1 MIKVHT
7 KRDRR
12 RGVVLIE
19 AALVFPIL
27 LLLTFGLIEY
37 GWLFLRMETITNA
50 ARRGVRVAVTPDATT
65 SEVLAAVDDSM
76 TNAGLEDSGY
86 TVTLTPANIS
96 SLEPGEIITVHI
108 VVPDYGSISL
118 TGAPLIPVPDQIEGR
133 VAMAKEGPS

>member
-1 MIKVHT
+1 MKKYT
-7 KRDRR
+7 KNDKR

-19 AALVFPIL
+19 AALIFPIL

-50 ARRGVRVAVTPDATT
+50 ARRGVRVAVTPDAT
-65 SEVLAAVDDSM
+65 SSDVLAAVNDSM
-76 TNAGLEDSGY
+76 TNAGLENSGY
-86 TVTLTPANIS
+86 TITVS
-96 SLEPGEIITVHI
+96 SLNVEPGEIITVHI

-133 VAMAKEGPS
+133 VVMAKEGPP